1 MAEKQAM
8 KLGLEGRVALV
19 TGGSRGIGAAVCI
32 ELARQGCAVALTY
45 VGEPGEADETVA
57 AIKKLGQRVLPLMAN
72 AANTDETEDAVG
84 RAVSE
89 LGELD
94 ILVCNAGITRDA
106 VVWNMS
112 DKAWDD
118 VMAVNLK
125 GYFTFNRAAARL
137 FKDRRCGRIVNIS
150 SINGER
156 GKFGQANYTAAKGG
170 VNAMTRTLARE
181 LGKFNVTVNAVAPG
195 MVATEMA
202 RKLAPE
208 FRKAAVSETML
219 GRLADPADVAN
230 VVAFLCSDFARH
242 VTGQVIRVDGG
253 QYI

>member
-1 MAEKQAM
+1 MAEDRAM
-8 KLGLEGRVALV
+8 HLGMEDRVALV
-19 TGGSRGIGAAVCI
+19 TGGSRGIGAAVAV
-32 ELARQGCAVALTY
+32 ELARQGCDVALTF
-45 VGEPGEADETVA
+45 VGEPDDAAETIAAIEALGRRALPLVADASQSAETEETVA
-57 AIKKLGQRVLPLMAN
+57 RTIA
-72 AANTDETEDAVG
+72 
-84 RAVSE
+84 E
-89 LGELD
+89 LGGLD

-112 DKAWDD
+112 DQAWSE
-118 VMAVNLK
+118 VLAVNLT

-137 FKDRRCGRIVNIS
+137 FKDQRSGRIVNIS

-170 VNAMTRTLARE
+170 VNALTRTLARE
-181 LGKFNVTVNAVAPG
+181 LGKFGVNVNAVAPG

-202 RKLAPE
+202 EGLAPE
-208 FRKAAVSETML
+208 FRNAAMRETML
-219 GRLADPADVAN
+219 GRLADPQDIAH

-242 VTGQVIRVDGG
+242 VTGQVVRVDGG

>member
-1 MAEKQAM
+1 MARQQTM
-8 KLGLEGRVALV
+8 KVGLEGRVAMV
-19 TGGSRGIGAAVCI
+19 TGGSQGIGAAVCI

-45 VGEPGEADETVA
+45 VGKAGEADATVS
-57 AIKKLGQRVLPLMAN
+57 AIEELGMRALPLMAD
-72 AANTDETEDAVG
+72 AADTAATDEAMARTV
-84 RAVSE
+84 VE
-89 LGELD
+89 LGGLD

-106 VVWNMS
+106 VIWNMS

-118 VMAVNLK
+118 VIAVNLK
-125 GYFTFNRAAARL
+125 GYFAFNRAAARL
-137 FKDRRCGRIVNIS
+137 FKDQRRGRIVNIS

-156 GKFGQANYTAAKGG
+156 GKHGQANYTAAKGG
-170 VNAMTRTLARE
+170 VNALTRTLARE

-202 RKLAPE
+202 EQLAPE
-208 FRKAAVSETML
+208 FRNAAVRESML
-219 GRLADPADVAN
+219 GRLADPADIAH

-242 VTGQVIRVDGG
+242 VTGQVLRVDGG

>member
-1 MAEKQAM
+1 MSVDTNMQ
-8 KLGLEGRVALV
+8 LGLTGRVALV
-19 TGGSRGIGAAVCI
+19 TGGSQGIGAAVCVA
-32 ELARQGCAVALTY
+32 LAQQGCDVAFTY
-45 VGEPGEADETVA
+45 VGESGAANATVGAIEA
-57 AIKKLGQRVLPLMAN
+57 LGRRALPLLADASDTEATD
-72 AANTDETEDAVG
+72 AAVAQTVQ
-84 RAVSE
+84 E
-89 LGELD
+89 LGGLD
-94 ILVCNAGITRDA
+94 ILICNAGITRDG

-118 VMAVNLK
+118 VIAVNLK
-125 GYFTFNRAAARL
+125 GYFTFNRAAARI
-137 FKDRRCGRIVNIS
+137 FKDQRRGRIVNIS

-170 VNAMTRTLARE
+170 VNALTKTLARE
-181 LGKFNVTVNAVAPG
+181 LGKFDVTVNAVAPG

-202 RKLAPE
+202 ANLPPE
-208 FRKAAVSETML
+208 FRNNAVRESML
-219 GRLADPADVAN
+219 GRLADPADIAH

>member
-1 MAEKQAM
+1 M
-8 KLGLEGRVALV
+8 KLGLDDRVALV
-19 TGGSRGIGAAVCI
+19 TGGSQGIGAAVCL
-32 ELARQGCAVALTY
+32 ELAAQGCHVAFTY
-45 VGEPGEADETVA
+45 VGEPSEADATVA
-57 AIKKLGQRVLPLMAN
+57 AIKGEGRKVLPLLAD
-72 AANTDETEDAVG
+72 AADSAATDEAFG
-84 RAVSE
+84 RVVAE
-89 LGELD
+89 LGGLD
-94 ILVCNAGITRDA
+94 CLVCNAGITRDA
-106 VVWNMS
+106 VIWNMS

-118 VMAVNLK
+118 VLAVNLK

-137 FKDRRCGRIVNIS
+137 FKDQRRGRIVNVS

-156 GKFGQANYTAAKGG
+156 GKFGQVNYTAAKGG

-202 RKLAPE
+202 QKLAPE
-208 FRKAAVSETML
+208 FRNAAVRESML
-219 GRLADPADVAN
+219 GRLADPADIAHM
-230 VVAFLCSDFARH
+230 VAFLCSDFARH

>member
-1 MAEKQAM
+1 MSAEKNMQ
-8 KLGLEGRVALV
+8 LGLDGRVALV
-19 TGGSRGIGAAVCI
+19 TGGSQGIGAAVCVA
-32 ELARQGCAVALTY
+32 LAEQGCDVALTY
-45 VGEPGEADETVA
+45 VGKPDEADATVG
-57 AIKKLGQRVLPLMAN
+57 AIEALGQRALPLLAD
-72 AANTDETEDAVG
+72 ASDTEATDGAV
-84 RAVSE
+84 AQTVKE
-89 LGELD
+89 LGGLD
-94 ILVCNAGITRDA
+94 VLVCNAGITRDG

-118 VMAVNLK
+118 VIAVNLK
-125 GYFTFNRAAARL
+125 GYFTFNRAAARI
-137 FKDRRCGRIVNIS
+137 FKDQRRGRIVNIS

-170 VNAMTRTLARE
+170 VNALTKTLARE
-181 LGKFNVTVNAVAPG
+181 LGKFDVTVNAVAPG

-202 RKLAPE
+202 ANLPPE
-208 FRKAAVSETML
+208 FRNNAVRESML
-219 GRLADPADVAN
+219 GRLADPADIAH

>member
-1 MAEKQAM
+1 MTDHQAM
-8 KLGLEGRVALV
+8 KLGLDGRVALV
-19 TGGSRGIGAAVCI
+19 TGGSRGIGAAVCV
-32 ELARQGCAVALTY
+32 ELARQGCDVALTY
-45 VGEPGEADETVA
+45 VGGPEEAVATVT
-57 AIKKLGQRVLPLMAN
+57 AIEALGRKALPLMADASDT
-72 AANTDETEDAVG
+72 AATDAAVA
-84 RAVSE
+84 RAVDE
-89 LGELD
+89 LGGLD

-112 DKAWDD
+112 DKAWDE
-118 VMAVNLK
+118 VIAVNLK

-137 FKDRRCGRIVNIS
+137 FKDRRAGRIVNIS

-170 VNAMTRTLARE
+170 VNALTRTLARE

-202 RKLAPE
+202 DQLAPE
-208 FRKAAVSETML
+208 FRNNAVRESML
-219 GRLADPADVAN
+219 GRLADPEDIAN
-230 VVAFLCSDFARH
+230 MVVFLCSDFARH